1 MGTPKEMNMSE
12 EKELKKP
19 KKHSAS
25 KAVDK
30 HIEALEAELEAL
42 NNKNK
47 ELENNYFKAYA
58 DAENIKKRNQQELEQ
73 SKKYRIQS
81 FAVDLLPTIDN
92 LERALESM
100 EDKESLVAKGV
111 QMTYLQLIELLKKEG
126 VEEIQ
131 ALNQGFDSNFHQ
143 ALMSEK
149 VEGIEA
155 NIVIEVLQKGYTL
168 KDRLLRPSLVK
179 VSE

>member
-1 MGTPKEMNMSE
+1 MAMLKEMKMSD

-19 KKHSAS
+19 KKQSS
-25 KAVDK
+25 TKALEK
-30 HIEALEAELEAL
+30 EIEALKEELETL
-42 NNKNK
+42 KGENKILKND
-47 ELENNYFKAYA
+47 YFKAYA
-58 DAENIKKRNQQELEQ
+58 DAENIKKRNQLDLEM

-92 LERALESM
+92 LERALDSM
-100 EDKESLVAKGV
+100 EDKESLIAKGI
-111 QMTYLQLIELLKKEG
+111 QMTYVQLIELLKKEG

-131 ALNQGFDSNFHQ
+131 ALNQSYDANFHQ

-149 VEGIEA
+149 VEGVEA
-155 NIVIEVLQKGYTL
+155 NIIVEVLQKGYIL

>member
-1 MGTPKEMNMSE
+1 MSE
-12 EKELKKP
+12 EKEHKKP
-19 KKHSAS
+19 KKHSS
-25 KAVDK
+25 TKALEQQ
-30 HIEALEAELEAL
+30 IEALEAELETL
-42 NNKNK
+42 KIQNK

-58 DAENIKKRNQQELEQ
+58 DTENIKRRNQQELEL

-92 LERALESM
+92 LERALDSI
-100 EDKESLVAKGV
+100 EDKESLIAKGI
-111 QMTYLQLIELLKKEG
+111 QMTFLQLIELLKKEG